1 MDRRA
6 AATRQA
12 LLDAAQTLFA
22 ERGFDAVATREL
34 AARAGANIAAISY
47 HFGGK
52 RELYIET
59 VRAAMSDP
67 QVDTA
72 WTRLDGPFRTKAD
85 AARAL
90 AEFVRAFL
98 PNLLQDEQLNPC
110 SCLMLR
116 EAMQPSEALD
126 DVLHHFVEPREK
138 ALENAIR
145 AARPELKPKEARLC
159 ARSLFGQILHQHL
172 FRTFFEG
179 LRGRVANARD
189 VRAITDHVIR
199 FSLRGIGLTDR
210 QIGKALEANASSAR
224 TSTSS

>member
-34 AARAGANIAAISY
+34 AACAGANIAAISY

-59 VRAAMSDP
+59 VRGAMSDP
-67 QVDTA
+67 QIDVA
-72 WTRLDGPFRTKAD
+72 WSRLEGPFKGKAD

-90 AEFVRAFL
+90 AEFVRGFL
-98 PNLLQDEQLNPC
+98 PNLLEDDRLNPC

-126 DVLHHFVEPREK
+126 DVLHHFIEPREK
-138 ALENAIR
+138 AIENAVR

-159 ARSLFGQILHQHL
+159 ARSLMAQILHQHL

-179 LRGRVANARD
+179 LRGRPANTRD

-199 FSLRGIGLTDR
+199 FTLRGIGLR
-210 QIGKALEANASSAR
+210 ESQIDKALGANASSAR